1 MSRRNGG
8 TGTVCYRLQNSDKH
22 ASLTLWMFHFLICFV
37 LVWVQTLQNSV
48 FTFSTKPFHLGSR
61 LVMYEILIHTVRY
74 WLRADC
80 ADFVKMYRVV
90 CSRQVKAKT
99 AVWQKYLDVVLIW
112 RKNKTKQENKSIF
125 QHYLHKDV
133 LRRDPPCRF
142 WILAVLLKL
151 MAFLKGTSVFSKL
164 KKLHCTGHLCRQ
176 LITTQIDCMFIVR
189 W

>member
-22 ASLTLWMFHFLICFV
+22 ASLTLWMFHFLICFA

-80 ADFVKMYRVV
+80 ADFVKMYHVV

-112 RKNKTKQENKSIF
+112 RKKKKN
-125 QHYLHKDV
+125 V
-133 LRRDPPCRF
+133 LRRDPPCGF